1 MKLKHLL
8 ISSLCVSASLAAY
21 ADGEWLHLKT
31 DKGWEVISLEDV
43 DRPSFKGDAMMASD
57 ADGKEIATFS
67 RSGLEQMYVNDTEN
81 PKESS
86 GITVVG
92 SDNATNTFSFDS
104 KAKEVI
110 MNEDGAFSIYNIDGA
125 LLLSIPEAKK
135 GEVIGLSSMKAGVVI
150 LKSNNSS
157 IKAILK

>member
-31 DKGWEVISLEDV
+31 DKGWQVISLDDV
-43 DRPSFKGDAMMASD
+43 DRLSFKGDAMTASD
-57 ADGKEIATFS
+57 ADGKEIATFP
-67 RSGLEQMYVNDTEN
+67 RTTLEQMYVNDTEN

-86 GITVVG
+86 GITIVE
-92 SDNATNTFSFDS
+92 SDNTANAISYDPN
-104 KAKEVI
+104 AKNVI
-110 MNEDGAFSIYNIDGA
+110 MNEDGAFFIYNIDGA

-135 GEVIGLSSMKAGVVI
+135 GEVIDLSSMKAGVVI